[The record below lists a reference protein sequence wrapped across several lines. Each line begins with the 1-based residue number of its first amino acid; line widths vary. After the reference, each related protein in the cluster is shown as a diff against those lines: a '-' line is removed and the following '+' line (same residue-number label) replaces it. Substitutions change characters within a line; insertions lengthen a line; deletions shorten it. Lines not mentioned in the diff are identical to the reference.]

1 MEVITE
7 SRKKRRNHPKKPVN
21 NSMGDHEDDHENP
34 TRLVLR
40 RRYSHMLRQENR
52 KTGIY
57 VFAVGAAI
65 LFNVSVVLH
74 GQVGW
79 MPRLAG
85 GEESRP
91 YNHTF
96 ISRKPRPV
104 GGELHFFSAFLEA
117 INVPPHSLFSP
128 F

>member
-1 MEVITE
+1 VDEISRRGLEKIPRNSKESVQTSHFSIGKMEVITE
-7 SRKKRRNHPKKPVN
+7 SRQKRRNHPKKPVN

-74 GQVGW
+74 
-79 MPRLAG
+79 
-85 GEESRP
+85 
-91 YNHTF
+91 
-96 ISRKPRPV
+96 
-104 GGELHFFSAFLEA
+104 FFSAFLEA
-117 INVPPHSLFSP
+117 INVPPHPLFSP